1 MYVLCYINY
10 AIIYFK
16 CKYLLYS
23 QIYEDIFIKHIHH
36 AITILP
42 TIINI
47 AQKHKEV
54 EDSEKW
60 GIKNE
65 KMHRTSFQSLIHGDG
80 TGSIDGERAED
91 GNL

>member
-10 AIIYFK
+10 VIMYSKF
-16 CKYLLYS
+16 KYLLYS

-36 AITILP
+36 AIMILP

-47 AQKHKEV
+47 AWKHKEL

-60 GIKNE
+60 GIKSE
-65 KMHRTSFQSLIHGDG
+65 KN
-80 TGSIDGERAED
+80 A
-91 GNL
+91 